1 MHIITRTWLGMTH
14 TVKIPASDTARLFFY
29 LEAYSNHPAVTYT
42 HTFVE

>member
-29 LEAYSNHPAVTYT
+29 LEAYSNHPEVTYT